1 MNRGILYFSAPWCGP
16 CKVMSPLIEQMDKQ
30 GKIKVKK
37 INVDYDA
44 SMPQKYNI
52 KSVPTMVLTDLDGNE
67 YYEVDYLTQDVIYKA
82 VKNTGSDSN
91 TVPYILKQFQT
102 FRRFTTE
109 FDIDGNCTIQFG
121 GGSEADFVE
130 NNFIDFV
137 YYIYRS

>member
-67 YYEVDYLTQDVIYKA
+67 INRKVGQMSEQQ
-82 VKNTGSDSN
+82 
-91 TVPYILKQFQT
+91 IL
-102 FRRFTTE
+102 
-109 FDIDGNCTIQFG
+109 DWYNG
-121 GGSEADFVE
+121 
-130 NNFIDFV
+130 
-137 YYIYRS
+137 

>member
-1 MNRGILYFSAPWCGP
+1 MNKGILYFSAPWCGP

-67 YYEVDYLTQDVIYKA
+67 INRKVGQMSEQQ
-82 VKNTGSDSN
+82 
-91 TVPYILKQFQT
+91 IL
-102 FRRFTTE
+102 
-109 FDIDGNCTIQFG
+109 DWYNG
-121 GGSEADFVE
+121 
-130 NNFIDFV
+130 
-137 YYIYRS
+137 